1 MKTPRITTAALLI
14 ALGSFAACAADAPVG
29 NGPGGDNPGGDNP
42 GDDDVKVLKLAGKY
56 GLSSKFD
63 MQANMPGAVGE
74 VARMFIDMT
83 DDSTDPGQ
91 FIAEQVV
98 AAMPSGAVRTALN
111 AALPF
116 VSGYLNDYLL
126 QIAPDFVTKIVK
138 IGNVFGDASK
148 NFGTLSELSVT
159 GSTSPYVGS
168 HTVNGVEFKIDGNQ
182 IPFMFADYGMTNVN
196 VANLAV
202 GLEQAGKMT
211 ISDHKLPLQYGAVLR
226 IALDEAII
234 PLVDPNAAN
243 LTELLQS
250 LVDCQAVGQAVAN
263 QIGFGA
269 GTAEVAC
276 NAGLALAANKIYDK
290 LAEMDG
296 SALEFQVAGTAKAV
310 DSNADQTADRID
322 RGGWTGTVSYAGTP
336 APLANAIFAG
346 SKM

>member
-1 MKTPRITTAALLI
+1 MKTPRITTAAVLI
-14 ALGSFAACAADAPVG
+14 ALGSFAACAADAPGGGSPGGG
-29 NGPGGDNPGGDNP
+29 NPGDNPGE
-42 GDDDVKVLKLAGKY
+42 DDVKVLKLAGKY
-56 GLSSKFD
+56 GLTSKFD
-63 MQANMPGAVGE
+63 MQANMPGAVGD
-74 VARMFIDMT
+74 VARMFIAMT
-83 DDSTDPGQ
+83 DDSTDPGK

-98 AAMPSGAVRTALN
+98 NALPSGAVRTALN

-148 NFGTLSELSVT
+148 NFGTLSELSIT
-159 GSTSPYVGS
+159 GSASPYVGN

-182 IPFMFADYGMTNVN
+182 IPFMFADYNLTNVS

-202 GLEQAGKMT
+202 GLDQTGKMT
-211 ISDHKLPLQYGAVLR
+211 IADHKLPLQYGAVLR

-250 LVDCQAVGQAVAN
+250 LVNCQAVGQAVAN

-269 GTAEVAC
+269 GAAETAC

-290 LAEMDG
+290 LAEIDG

-322 RGGWTGTVSYAGTP
+322 RGGWNGFVSYAGTP

-346 SKM
+346 SKNL